1 MNVVAMRGEKS
12 VCVFQIYLCNRGI
25 VRDLRQRL
33 SGGMNTVA
41 GYEGMNT
48 VEEEA
53 EERLRPIY
61 ETEELDELVSSRV
74 FPRFTTTL
82 KSFQAV
88 QFQD

>member
-1 MNVVAMRGEKS
+1 
-12 VCVFQIYLCNRGI
+12 
-25 VRDLRQRL
+25 
-33 SGGMNTVA
+33 MNTVA
-41 GYEGMNT
+41 G
-48 VEEEA
+48 EEEA
-53 EERLRPIY
+53 EELRPIY